1 MQLLSPHLVRCGTLY
16 VAMGIFL
23 SGLGLVSC
31 SHEPHAPPETKNT
44 PRLIASGASAEL
56 PVVFQHQVAPLP
68 RWSHQGVPDDALQAI
83 VVTSPS
89 WKSYHGQLRRFERQD
104 YTRAWNRADAGA
116 VAVSLG
122 RYGLGWGRGLHP
134 EQKGGPV
141 KGEGD
146 HRSPA
151 GIFDLGEA
159 GGFAKELPP
168 GTTWPFQQSANRS
181 RCMDNPR
188 SIAYNTFIS
197 TEAMLLPVSVGVA
210 RRETVF
216 EMMLFVMH
224 NTSPVLRGAGSCVFL
239 HVWAKPESP
248 TQGCVA
254 MSRESL
260 QRILPWL
267 DLERRPV
274 LVQLPEHEYRRFE
287 KDWSLPT
294 LDPEDSG

>member
-1 MQLLSPHLVRCGTLY
+1 MPSLKALRKRIRTVENTKQITRAMKTVAASKMRRTEERLRAGRPYARTLQEIIARLVKTTAEVSHPFLTERPVKKILLVTVTADRGLCGAFNSNVIRRTEEFLLENGPDRTDLYCIGKKGRDYFRRHGGNIVAQHIDLGGKLDVARIRGIADDLVRR
-16 VAMGIFL
+16 FL
-23 SGLGLVSC
+23 
-31 SHEPHAPPETKNT
+31 E
-44 PRLIASGASAEL
+44 
-56 PVVFQHQVAPLP
+56 
-68 RWSHQGVPDDALQAI
+68 
-83 VVTSPS
+83 
-89 WKSYHGQLRRFERQD
+89 
-104 YTRAWNRADAGA
+104 
-116 VAVSLG
+116 
-122 RYGLGWGRGLHP
+122 
-134 EQKGGPV
+134 
-141 KGEGD
+141 
-146 HRSPA
+146 
-151 GIFDLGEA
+151 GEA
-159 GGFAKELPP
+159 DEVYLV
-168 GTTWPFQQSANRS
+168 
-181 RCMDNPR
+181 
-188 SIAYNTFIS
+188 YNTFIS